1 MINSIKIID
10 VLAMAVALL
19 TALVLHENAH
29 GLMAYLMGD
38 DTAKNSGRLSL
49 NPFKHLS
56 LIGTLSLF
64 IFKFGWAKPVPINP
78 YKFKKKRLGNFLV
91 SIAGIMTNLFL
102 AIIFIIVYGFI
113 KNINVTNLFSFFLI
127 QLISYLI
134 LYNVYL
140 AIFNLIPIPP
150 LDGSKIIYSFLPEKI
165 VYKISSMEQY
175 LNIILILLIIS
186 GTIPTI
192 ISTVA
197 SNLLSFLFNILRV
210 F

>member
-1 MINSIKIID
+1 MINNVKIID
-10 VLAMAVALL
+10 TLAMAVALL

-29 GLMAYLMGD
+29 GIMAYFMGD
-38 DTAKNSGRLSL
+38 DTAKNNGRLSL
-49 NPFKHLS
+49 NPLKHLS

-78 YKFKKKRLGNFLV
+78 YKFKNKRLGNFLV
-91 SIAGIMTNLFL
+91 SIAGIMTNLIL
-102 AIIFIIVYGFI
+102 AIIFIIVFGFI
-113 KNINVTNLFSFFLI
+113 KNMDVTNLFSFFLI

-175 LNIILILLIIS
+175 LNIILIILIFS
-186 GTIPTI
+186 GAIPKI
-192 ISTVA
+192 ISTAA
-197 SNLLSFLFNILRV
+197 SSLLSFLFNLLRV